1 MRLKVLATAVAVAA
15 FSGAGI
21 ASANHVTQVDPA
33 SVPGGFL
40 VAHNVVADVPLSS
53 LARAALADGADVFVQ
68 HVQLGP
74 NVATGWHTHPGP
86 AIVTVVAGS
95 VAYQDAKGG
104 ECRSRGYV
112 ADQGFVDP
120 GFGHVHRA
128 IAGPS
133 GVHFYAIYV
142 LPHGS
147 MTHVIP
153 AAAPTECAS

>member
-1 MRLKVLATAVAVAA
+1 MRFKVLVAAVAVAA

-21 ASANHVTQVDPA
+21 ASANHVTQVDPTT
-33 SVPGGFL
+33 VPGGFL
-40 VAHNVVADVPLSS
+40 VVHNVVADVPMSS
-53 LARAALADGADVFVQ
+53 FARAALADGADVFIQ
-68 HVQLGP
+68 HVQLGA

-95 VAYQDAKGG
+95 VTYQDAKGSD
-104 ECRSRGYV
+104 CRSRAYV

-128 IAGPS
+128 IAGPA

-142 LPHGS
+142 LPHGA

-153 AAAPTECAS
+153 AAAPEECVS